1 MSVMGRPLTLKTD
14 NGPGYASRS
23 FKQFCAQLGIKHIT
37 GIPYNPQGQGI
48 VERANQTLKNTIFK
62 LKTQETLYP
71 LCGNQTTLLAHALFA
86 LNFLTLDTEGRSAAD
101 RFWHPH
107 TTSNLAQV
115 LWRDPL
121 TGRWNGPDSVL
132 TWGKGSACIFDKR
145 EQSAR
150 WIPSRLTKPF
160 SPDNHIPPGSTP
172 EKNLPSCLTVHNTTP
187 TVHGNGPLAAGTVA
201 LLSRLQP
208 PLEHPASP
216 FSPAQLFNRTDHAY
230 RKNAE
235 PLHHTSLLQP
245 TDDSWLLGRTWGLR
259 SYQPGDDPGGLFFI
273 KKELPQ
279 ETPPS
284 IQGPN
289 KALRPAKPRYP
300 PHPPTPTSAPQ
311 LRPSPS
317 SPVSFPSP
325 PPPPLLSPI
334 PKEKPI
340 IPYPYLPLL
349 QASFS
354 ALNHSFPNFTT
365 NCWLCL
371 VASPP
376 YLEAYALTDN
386 NLTCSKVDNP
396 SACHWD
402 NDDPSLTIPIIGGNG
417 TCIGKNAT
425 LNPYCAVSFVTRNDC
440 KFYIPPG
447 NTRWLCAKAGL
458 QACWASTAPEDVC
471 ILVTIIPRVTFRPD
485 QDFLPLW
492 ERLQNPRWKRE
503 PVTLAV
509 TVAALLGA
517 AGAGTGIAALTSQ
530 HISHNHLRA
539 AVDEDIAR
547 LESTINF
554 LEKSHA
560 SLAEVALQNRRGLDL
575 LFLREGGLCAA
586 LGEEC
591 CFYANHSGVIRD
603 SLAQLRKELEQ
614 RRKDRE
620 TNGPWYAQFLPSSP
634 WFSAI
639 LSTLLTPLIVFILA
653 LTFGPW
659 IFKTITRLVTRSVE
673 SSIKA
678 FPMVQYHRLEMV
690 GHTSPSTE
698 QYNQL
703 HFSGR

>member
-1 MSVMGRPLTLKTD
+1 MGLQILLFLSLLTPPLSTAQRQSHRPWKWTLSSWDSSSIIQTTTTSGAPSFTFLPCTIIQQD
-14 NGPGYASRS
+14 GPCLPEKRGAPTSHFTYNDYYICPSSNPGKHYCNRPNVYYCSYWGCETRS
-23 FKQFCAQLGIKHIT
+23 TGWTPPKLDSFLSFHWGPSGCKPRSQLGRFIAEGSK
-37 GIPYNPQGQGI
+37 GLWVDCSY
-48 VERANQTLKNTIFK
+48 
-62 LKTQETLYP
+62 
-71 LCGNQTTLLAHALFA
+71 
-86 LNFLTLDTEGRSAAD
+86 LN
-101 RFWHPH
+101 
-107 TTSNLAQV
+107 
-115 LWRDPL
+115 
-121 TGRWNGPDSVL
+121 
-132 TWGKGSACIFDKR
+132 
-145 EQSAR
+145 
-150 WIPSRLTKPF
+150 
-160 SPDNHIPPGSTP
+160 
-172 EKNLPSCLTVHNTTP
+172 LTV
-187 TVHGNGPLAAGTVA
+187 
-201 LLSRLQP
+201 
-208 PLEHPASP
+208 
-216 FSPAQLFNRTDHAY
+216 
-230 RKNAE
+230 
-235 PLHHTSLLQP
+235 LQP

-273 KKELPQ
+273 KKEPPQ

-289 KALRPAKPRYP
+289 KALRPAKPRLP

-325 PPPPLLSPI
+325 PPPPLLPPI

-492 ERLQNPRWKRE
+492 ERLQNPRWRRE

-509 TVAALLGA
+509 TIAALLGA

-653 LTFGPW
+653 LTF
-659 IFKTITRLVTRSVE
+659 
-673 SSIKA
+673 
-678 FPMVQYHRLEMV
+678 
-690 GHTSPSTE
+690 
-698 QYNQL
+698 
-703 HFSGR
+703 